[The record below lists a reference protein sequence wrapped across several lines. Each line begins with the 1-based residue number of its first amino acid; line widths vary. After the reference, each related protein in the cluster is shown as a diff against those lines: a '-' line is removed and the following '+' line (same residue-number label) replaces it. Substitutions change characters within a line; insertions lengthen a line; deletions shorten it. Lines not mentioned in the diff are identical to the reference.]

1 MEITLKRI
9 KKDSFDELLEHTL
22 EIYAKKKELIIDE
35 EYVQNCSEIV
45 YVSGVEVKC
54 SFELEQYNEIVSR
67 DDKGYNKLADIG
79 MLLHKE
85 LRTKASGN
93 IPKNILYEKE
103 IWAYLSLTIFK
114 DIVKK
119 LRLDDDEKMNEDKI
133 ARFYFNVRGISRTG
147 LFFLWCM
154 IDRLE
159 SENNYKMSHV
169 AFEFIDPVKAIFE
182 RTMSKNPKILQ
193 AFTQGIINNE
203 CDRRFK
209 NKVFKLKVPNNI
221 SCLASITMLD
231 SLDYDSLV
239 NVITEQQKMILNT

>member
-193 AFTQGIINNE
+193 AFTQGILS
-203 CDRRFK
+203 RSK
-209 NKVFKLKVPNNI
+209 
-221 SCLASITMLD
+221 
-231 SLDYDSLV
+231 
-239 NVITEQQKMILNT
+239 